1 MEMSKNLQG
10 SACLRFEGRS
20 GPPTGTKKLLTMR
33 GSSASTEVNGHWVDP
48 ITVDYNKFDVARFA
62 SRTATVGQMSQLDPE
77 PYGL

>member
-1 MEMSKNLQG
+1 
-10 SACLRFEGRS
+10 
-20 GPPTGTKKLLTMR
+20 MR